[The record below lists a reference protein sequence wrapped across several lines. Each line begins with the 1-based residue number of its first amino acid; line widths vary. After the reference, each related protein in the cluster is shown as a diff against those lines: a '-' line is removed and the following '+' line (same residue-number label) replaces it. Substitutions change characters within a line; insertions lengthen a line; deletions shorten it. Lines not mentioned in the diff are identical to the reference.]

1 MSISAKSLIS
11 ESLIILFIFIFFLIF
26 IQTFAFSYNET
37 KVFQKIEKD
46 LDSII
51 VKDLNKKTLIFSKD
65 VNQTVSPA
73 SLTKIMTAI
82 LAIESGK
89 MNSIVTIT
97 PEMKKVE
104 PTILNFKVGEKFYLK
119 DLVHA
124 ALIKSA
130 NDAAN
135 AIAIYLGRGNKQLF
149 VNMMNIK
156 ARKLGMLH
164 TNFTNPCGFDLGNHI
179 TTARD
184 LLTLTEYSIRNPEF
198 NSIVKLNKYS
208 FKAINTNNSYV
219 VFSSNKLLKDDP
231 YIIGVKTGFT
241 NKAGACLIARAK
253 KGNQDIIMVMLNAH
267 NRWPN
272 AKMAFESIIN

>member
-1 MSISAKSLIS
+1 MR
-11 ESLIILFIFIFFLIF
+11 LFFVVLCFTLFPSF
-26 IQTFAFSYNET
+26 VFSNEN
-37 KVFQKIEKD
+37 VFQKIEKD

-51 VKDLNKKTLIFSKD
+51 VKDLNNKRLIFSKD
-65 VNQTVSPA
+65 EDQQLRPA
-73 SLTKIMTAI
+73 SLTKIMTTI

-97 PEMKKVE
+97 PEMKRVE
-104 PTILNFKVGEKFYLK
+104 PTIANFQVGEKFYLR

-135 AIAIYLGRGNKQLF
+135 SIAIYLGKGNKQLF

>member
-1 MSISAKSLIS
+1 MKFITSL
-11 ESLIILFIFIFFLIF
+11 LFLVF
-26 IQTFAFSYNET
+26 IQTIAFSYNET

-130 NDAAN
+130 NDAAT
-135 AIAIYLGRGNKQLF
+135 AIAIYLGKGNKQTF
-149 VNMMNIK
+149 VNMMNWRAK
-156 ARKLGMLH
+156 KLGM
-164 TNFTNPCGFDLGNHI
+164 TSTSFQNPCGFDAKNHKS
-179 TTARD
+179 TAND
-184 LLTLTEYSIRNPEF
+184 LLKLTEYAIKNSTF
-198 NSIVKLNKYS
+198 NSIVKMNSYA
-208 FKAINTNNSYV
+208 FKAINTKRVYRIHT
-219 VFSSNKLLKDDP
+219 SNKLLDKEK
-231 YIIGVKTGFT
+231 YVIGVKTGFT
-241 NKAGACLIARAK
+241 NQAGPCLIARAK
-253 KGNQDIIMVMLNAH
+253 KDKKDILVVMLNAQ
-267 NRWPN
+267 NRWAN
-272 AKMAFESIIN
+272 TKMALDTIMNQK

>member
-1 MSISAKSLIS
+1 MRFLFG
-11 ESLIILFIFIFFLIF
+11 ILCFMFIP
-26 IQTFAFSYNET
+26 TFVFSNEAA
-37 KVFQKIEKD
+37 VFQRMEKD
-46 LDSII
+46 LNSII
-51 VKDLNKKTLIFSKD
+51 VKDLNNKRLIYSKD
-65 VNQTVSPA
+65 ENKVLRPA
-73 SLTKIMTAI
+73 SLTKIMTSI

-97 PEMKKVE
+97 PEMKRVE
-104 PTILNFKVGEKFYLK
+104 PTIADFQVGEKFYLK

-135 AIAIYLGRGNKQLF
+135 AIAIYLGKGNKQLF
-149 VNMMNIK
+149 VNIMNIK
-156 ARKLGMLH
+156 AKKLGMMR
-164 TNFTNPCGFDLGNHI
+164 TNFTNPCGFDLGNHT

-184 LLTLTEYSIRNPEF
+184 LLILTEYAIKNPEF
-198 NSIVKLNKYS
+198 NAIVKLNRYE
-208 FKAINTNNSYV
+208 FRALNTNKEYV
-219 VFSSNKLLKDDP
+219 VHSSNKLLKDDP
-231 YIIGVKTGFT
+231 YVIGVKTGYT

-272 AKMAFESIIN
+272 ARMAFDSIIN

>member
-1 MSISAKSLIS
+1 MRFLSIFLYFM
-11 ESLIILFIFIFFLIF
+11 LLPTLLF
-26 IQTFAFSYNET
+26 SNNDN
-37 KVFQKIEKD
+37 VFQKIEKD

-51 VKDLNKKTLIFSKD
+51 VKDLNSKKLIFAKD
-65 VNQTVSPA
+65 ENQVLRPA
-73 SLTKIMTAI
+73 SLTKIMTSI

-89 MNSIVTIT
+89 MNSVVTIT
-97 PEMKKVE
+97 DEMKKVE
-104 PTILNFKVGEKFYLK
+104 PTISNFQVGENFYLK

-124 ALIKSA
+124 AMIKSA

-135 AIAIYLGRGNKQLF
+135 AIAIYLGKGNKQLF

-156 ARKLGMLH
+156 AKQLGMKN

-179 TTARD
+179 STAKD
-184 LLTLTEYSIRNPEF
+184 LMVLTEYAIKNPIF

-208 FKAINTNNSYV
+208 FSAINTDNKYIV
-219 VFSSNKLLKDDP
+219 YSSNKLLKDEP
-231 YIIGVKTGFT
+231 YIVGIKTGYT

-253 KGNQDIIMVMLNAH
+253 KGNQDILMIMLNAN

-272 AKMAFESIIN
+272 AKRALDAVIN